1 MKTTLT
7 AVAFA
12 AAPLL
17 AQAGTTLYGSID
29 AGVTRVSNIGGAGVT
44 RTDSGNMQ
52 PDRIGV
58 RGAED
63 LGDGY
68 QAVYQLETGY
78 ATDTG
83 AQLNPAKL
91 FNRAAYVGLGSRIGT
106 VTVGRQNNFMF
117 EMVARQS
124 NGVLTGSFYAFH
136 PGNIDDLTNAGAY
149 DNAVKVVSAPMTGL
163 TLGAMLAPG
172 EQAGDAA
179 RNRAFSLGASYVAG
193 QFRAAAALSDTH
205 NRSLALGQSAGVR
218 SLLGRVLV
226 SGPATGPVYAALA
239 TDRVRSVGVSA
250 SYSAGPALLHALHV
264 DTSITAGLAGTTMK
278 SSELGVNL
286 RTGSF
291 TSLNV
296 GLARTALEGRRWNQ
310 LTVNQVY
317 TLSRRTSVYA
327 QALLQHASGNGA
339 VAAINS
345 LGVASGQRQSA
356 VRLGVHHLF

>member
-1 MKTTLT
+1 MKTGLT
-7 AVAFA
+7 AALA

-17 AQAGTTLYGSID
+17 AQAGTTIYGSID
-29 AGVTRVSNIGGAGVT
+29 AGLTRVSNIGGAGVT

-58 RGAED
+58 RGTED
-63 LGDGY
+63 LGDGC

-83 AQLNPAKL
+83 AQLNALKL
-91 FNRAAYVGLGSRIGT
+91 FNRAAYVGLGSRLGT
-106 VTVGRQNNFMF
+106 VTLGRQNNFMF

-149 DNAVKVVSAPMTGL
+149 DNALKVVSAPMAGL

-172 EQAGDAA
+172 EQPGDAA
-179 RNRAFSLGASYVAG
+179 RSRAFSLGASYAAG
-193 QFRAAAALSDTH
+193 QFRAAAALSDTR

-218 SLLGRVLV
+218 SLLGRTLI
-226 SGPATGPVYAALA
+226 SGQANAPVYAALA
-239 TDRVRSVGVSA
+239 TDRVRSIGLSA
-250 SYSAGPALLHALHV
+250 SYGAGPALLHALHV
-264 DTSITAGLAGTTMK
+264 DTAITAGSAGTSMK

-286 RTGSF
+286 RTGGF
-291 TSLNV
+291 TSLNL
-296 GLARTALEGRRWNQ
+296 GLARTTLEGRRWDQ
-310 LTVNQVY
+310 LTANQVY

-327 QALLQHASGNGA
+327 QVLLQRASGNGA
-339 VAAINS
+339 VAAINA
-345 LGVASGQRQSA
+345 LGVSSTPRQSA
-356 VRLGVHHLF
+356 LRLGVHHLF